1 MIYISLAATERRKL
15 KSRAEKTKGLIVTS
29 LKMTGQGDKV
39 DIATIHWNG
48 RKAADTEEIV

>member
-39 DIATIHWNG
+39 GIATIHWNG
-48 RKAADTEEIV
+48 RKAADMEEIV